1 MFYLIMILQLFS
13 LSYAQNLKQAPK
25 NPTSLDR
32 EINLLKS
39 FKDVHKQL
47 TQSPYHLTYSQNHN
61 FIENSKEELFK
72 ANFLIHDAFLTYQT
86 NKLDQFRFSTRVSS
100 YAQERKP
107 TEHSFWYTEFRYRRS
122 GILTNE
128 EHGLS
133 LSAENRQAY
142 NIDEARRD
150 NTGADGFS
158 RTQLNFSKSFTSKFS
173 VDFNIINFINY
184 RNTSNRQNPQ
194 IPFRALY
201 FNRFILSPTYTFNDN
216 LTASLGIF
224 YDSGHIDKKNA
235 DSRGV
240 AKSDDFVWIDP
251 AINYVF
257 NKWLNVDLDFGW
269 GLYRSHDDREGFGRD
284 GLYSRANNI
293 HAWGY
298 WYGLTFNFTVF

>member
-1 MFYLIMILQLFS
+1 MTKLFS
-13 LSYAQNLKQAPK
+13 ISFAQSSNQPPKYLS
-25 NPTSLDR
+25 SLNK

-47 TQSPYHLTYSQNHN
+47 TQSPYHLSYSQNHN

-72 ANFLIHDAFLTYQT
+72 ANFMIHDAFLTYQA
-86 NKLDQFRFSTRVSS
+86 NKVDQFRLATRVSS
-100 YAQERKP
+100 YAQERQP

-122 GILTNE
+122 GILNQE
-128 EHGLS
+128 VHGVS

-142 NIDEARRD
+142 NIDEKRRIS
-150 NTGADGFS
+150 TGADGFS
-158 RTQLNFSKSFTSKFS
+158 RTQLNFSKTFTPKFS
-173 VDFNIINFINY
+173 LDFNVINFINY
-184 RNTSNRQNPQ
+184 RNTSSRQNPQ

-201 FNRFILSPTYTFNDN
+201 FNRLILSPSYVFNDK

-224 YDSGHIDKKNA
+224 YDSGHIDKENA
-235 DSRGV
+235 ESRGV

-251 AINYVF
+251 AINYVV
-257 NKWLNVDLDFGW
+257 NKWFNVDLDFGW
-269 GLYRSHDDREGFGRD
+269 GLYRSHDGREGIGRS